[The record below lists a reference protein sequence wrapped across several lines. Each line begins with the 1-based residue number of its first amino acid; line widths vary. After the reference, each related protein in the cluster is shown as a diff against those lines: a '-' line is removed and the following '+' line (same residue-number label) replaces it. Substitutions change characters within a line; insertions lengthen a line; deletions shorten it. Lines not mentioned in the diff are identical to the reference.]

1 MQKKKE
7 KKKKKAQR
15 PNEKEK
21 EKFEGLAITPEDVT
35 SLLERILRFSRAL
48 FSSDFISDGVPK
60 RAWWFA
66 LLLTNMRHRRVEREE
81 LSGVVSCSCR
91 ERNEESALY
100 EEETDEETGEETKEK
115 PETLSGK
122 TRWKGG

>member
-1 MQKKKE
+1 MHTKKGNQLKDAKKE
-7 KKKKKAQR
+7 RKEKKKAQR

-21 EKFEGLAITPEDVT
+21 EKLEGLAITPEDVT

-66 LLLTNMRHRRVEREE
+66 WLLTNMRHRRVEREE

-91 ERNEESALY
+91 ERGEC
-100 EEETDEETGEETKEK
+100 TVRRGDRRGDRRRDE
-115 PETLSGK
+115 GK
-122 TRWKGG
+122 A